1 MIAQAMNQR
10 PQALATS
17 LDTPAEI
24 RSPKSRSKNS
34 KLRLV
39 SPEAV
44 APTHHLP
51 RYVRL
56 PELRRMV
63 ILSPATIWRK
73 TRNGSFPPAI
83 KLSERVTAWNRRD
96 VEAWLDEREAA

>member
-1 MIAQAMNQR
+1 MNQR
-10 PQALATS
+10 PQALTNSFDVPVEFA
-17 LDTPAEI
+17 
-24 RSPKSRSKNS
+24 RPKWRPKNP
-34 KLRLV
+34 KRRLM
-39 SPEAV
+39 SPEATEP
-44 APTHHLP
+44 AQHIP

-63 ILSPATIWRK
+63 LLSPATIWRK
-73 TRNGSFPPAI
+73 ARNGSFPPAI